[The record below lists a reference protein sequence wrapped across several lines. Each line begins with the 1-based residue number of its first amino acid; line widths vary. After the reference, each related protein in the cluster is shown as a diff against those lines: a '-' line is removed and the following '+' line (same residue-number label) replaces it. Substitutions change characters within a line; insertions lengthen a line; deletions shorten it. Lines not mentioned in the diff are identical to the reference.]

1 MGKYFNHN
9 DIDLIEREDVVK
21 LLNRADKHP
30 DRFIR
35 IALNQNGMH
44 LDNKSKAEFEIFQ
57 AVIFIWDAN
66 GRIFRYDFH
75 QNDPDRSFYAAID
88 SQNLM
93 AMSLQDPG
101 YPREKL
107 CMFDGDDVLL
117 GILKTDDS
125 TIFVIFDGSSDHA
138 GYGFYLEKEGYPSI
152 FEKLLSLFEISQP
165 GMTEENTDGHSAV

>member
-9 DIDLIEREDVVK
+9 DIDLIESEEVVK

-35 IALNQNGMH
+35 ITLNQNGMH

-57 AVIFIWDAN
+57 AVIFIWDADCN
-66 GRIFRYDFH
+66 IYRYDFH
-75 QNDPDRSFYAAID
+75 QNDPDRCFYAAID
-88 SQNLM
+88 PQNLM
-93 AMSLQDPG
+93 AMSLQDPQF
-101 YPREKL
+101 PREKL

-117 GILKTDDS
+117 GMLKTADS
-125 TIFVIFDGSSDHA
+125 TIFVIYDGSSDHA

-152 FEKLLSLFEISQP
+152 FEKLLSLFEISRQ
-165 GMTEENTDGHSAV
+165 GMSEQYGRS